1 MAEGYLDE
9 KDLVIPLFTGSDL
22 FKSEL
27 KEFIKV
33 RGISKRR
40 ITNVFKFLNEKR
52 EAELISQELLDIQ
65 IGKINNILLNI
76 SESNE
81 KILCLYDKYKIP
93 EIDGGML
100 DNEISDQDNYEFNIN
115 DKLAYY
121 IGLRNKSAFQRQS
134 AESGAESGVNS
145 KDLAGALNAFKF
157 NINPPRTLM

>member
-1 MAEGYLDE
+1 MAAGYLDE
-9 KDLVIPLFTGSDL
+9 KDLVIPSFTDSDL
-22 FKSEL
+22 FRSEL

-33 RGISKRR
+33 RGISKCR
-40 ITNVFKFLNEKR
+40 ITCVFKLLNDKR

-65 IGKINNILLNI
+65 IGKINKILLNI

-100 DNEISDQDNYEFNIN
+100 SNEVNNQENYEFDVN

-157 NINPPRTLM
+157 NIKPPPTLM